1 MSEKLSQSNETNEIP
16 NSSEWDSLGKEPIST
31 TSEESSREKLE
42 IAKQKAM
49 RYKRFGKIA
58 MALSEMD
65 SLSAKT
71 KDTEKTDTHEDMES
85 FEEKQANAFL
95 EQLDAAFGDLG
106 RSLANQVDYNII
118 NHKQINT
125 KDALKEELESGTA
138 IPELDIRFDKD
149 GKPWVSHS
157 PRAGARFFFSKPIH
171 ELSSEEV
178 AKIGQRLSLEDALQ
192 MISDYNEDGSHR
204 VVLEIKELG
213 PSEEKRAKLLEHVGA
228 LLEKTGLQESAIFAT
243 LSPDLLES
251 IHDCFPDSPKIL
263 NGGIAPVISCN
274 IEKSLDESDENE
286 REIPLKLPNVELFIS
301 KSAKAPRH
309 NDGYGKQTGYLWMR
323 IPKEAIRTLSKMN
336 EDGKIGAASLTV
348 VNKMANVLETIAPK
362 AASALR
368 KKYAEKVHKLG
379 MRVQTA
385 ISKSKPVESVKETAE
400 SMGEDTIFYSDTSPG
415 DWAAELPEKK
425 KPE

>member
-1 MSEKLSQSNETNEIP
+1 MNETLSPKNE
-16 NSSEWDSLGKEPIST
+16 NGVHDSAEWDTLKDEAPAFQPEQ
-31 TSEESSREKLE
+31 TSRQKLE
-42 IAKQKAM
+42 IAKQKAI

-58 MALSEMD
+58 MALAGMESVSDE
-65 SLSAKT
+65 A
-71 KDTEKTDTHEDMES
+71 TDDKKAETHEDMES
-85 FEEKQANAFL
+85 FEEKQAEAFL
-95 EQLDAAFGDLG
+95 GQLDVAFSDLG
-106 RSLANQVDYNII
+106 RSLANQIDYNIV

-125 KDALKEELESGTA
+125 KDALQEELESGTA

-171 ELSSEEV
+171 TLHSEEV
-178 AKIGQRLSLEDALQ
+178 EKIGQRLSLEDALQ
-192 MISDYNEDGSHR
+192 MIHEYNEDGDHR

-213 PSEEKRAKLLEHVGA
+213 PSEDKRAALLEHVKG
-228 LLEKTGLQESAIFAT
+228 LLEKTGLQDSAIFAT
-243 LSPDLLES
+243 LSPDLLQS
-251 IHDCFPDSPKIL
+251 IHDVFPESSKIL
-263 NGGIAPVISCN
+263 NGGIAPVISCE
-274 IEKSLDESDENE
+274 IEKSLDETEKGG
-286 REIPLKLPNVELFIS
+286 REFPLKLPNVELFVS
-301 KSAKAPRH
+301 SSTEAPKH

-323 IPKEAIRTLSKMN
+323 LPKEAIKTLSKMN
-336 EDGKIGAASLTV
+336 EEGGIGGASLTL
-348 VNKMANVLETIAPK
+348 VNKMANILETFSPK

-368 KKYAEKVHKLG
+368 KKYADKVHGLG

-385 ISKSKPVESVKETAE
+385 ISKSKPVESVEETTK